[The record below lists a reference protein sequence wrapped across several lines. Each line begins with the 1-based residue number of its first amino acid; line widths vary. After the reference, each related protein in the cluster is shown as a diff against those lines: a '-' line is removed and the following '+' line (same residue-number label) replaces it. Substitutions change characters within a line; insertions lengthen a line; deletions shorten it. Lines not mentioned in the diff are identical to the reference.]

1 MSKKSHSGLK
11 RTLAWM
17 LTVAMMAQG
26 CVVYADDFTS
36 EPEAADV
43 AEAVSETVDTSADSD
58 LEFADDGENTS
69 TDENAP
75 EISDED
81 IDAEVTADDQQNADD
96 SSAAAVFSDGSD
108 DAIVSDGAEAV
119 GDTEVKPA
127 ETGDITIAGDAKY
140 SYARFRDT
148 NNYYRFAV
156 AVYPSNAAEL
166 TMNMGDTRAID
177 HMIMYNTKKYPS
189 LGSIT
194 NADWSCGKNKAG
206 ETYGSTS
213 NSVGYFSEGEWEV
226 TEETPTDGSEHV
238 VEIVKA
244 SNNKVIG
251 IKAVGEGDAV
261 VTFSWKVTSGTYLDQ
276 VSSYTSSF
284 KVHVAETRPVV
295 NVGDSFTVSGTMSTP
310 SLANS
315 KGKATIWG
323 DNAELDADISDS
335 DAGVSSCNASWRVW
349 SDTGMITHRA
359 YMDYWQAVG
368 KSVTTSTSSTY
379 IKAQSA
385 LTDTLYCPVN
395 APKDGIY
402 INKMTSTRTSG
413 SVPKYV
419 GENLVFDGVS
429 SSAGLNIYF
438 VNVKNKT
445 KIPCNENG
453 FRWTSS
459 NPSVVRIS
467 SMDEDKIVL
476 YADKEPGTAV
486 LTGSYKNISIKIPF
500 IVKGFQIEEESN
512 PNSTEAKTLPYVMYM
527 STDDADGNGRQV
539 KYSVYDDNGDARENA
554 TITWGVENEEIA
566 SIDFDGVLSAKK
578 DGITTVTATYTYI
591 DNNNKPKETTVN
603 IKLVVTG
610 DGKLELDPE
619 LKVIKGNTA
628 QINYTAT
635 FGGEEVTN
643 PDINW
648 TIDEKKDQKVATVD
662 ESGVVTA
669 HDYGEATVNASWIAD
684 NGKTYTASMVVKVV
698 PEGFFIAQSDITLV
712 QGQTTEVAYR
722 IMKFGDLVA
731 GRMNYDTAECKN
743 ADSVT
748 WGTSD
753 SSIAT
758 VKNGV
763 ITAGNE
769 AGDAVIKAYWEDEDG
784 TTYKKEINVTVTGD
798 ALPTAVAGKVVKV
811 IGTAGAK
818 DGVHSWKSGYYTNGD
833 STAKWNSSE
842 FNLSVTGTT
851 AEAEVTGVNPT
862 WNKVYLTHS
871 YQVAMEG
878 ADKLFTVNEGLCVN
892 GVTGENN
899 LYLDQTEVNLP
910 YGSAADTAT
919 INAVVYD
926 NKNANTDPAVKW
938 TSSDSSVVTVAA
950 SNKDQTKA
958 TVTAVVPGT
967 ATITAEWNGLKATC
981 KVNVTSDPLMFID
994 PAKATVKQGSDLTI
1008 NVEAWDGTQ
1017 YVEKPEIVW
1026 ASSDEEVATVKDGV
1040 VTAVGK
1046 GNAKITATWN
1056 GITETVVITVTA
1068 TRSTGVSVKWNDSD
1082 NQDGVRPSK
1091 VKVQLTANNENY
1103 GDVVELSDTNNWAYT
1118 WSGLDVDAADG
1129 TAVVYRLKAVD
1140 TDSAY
1145 TAKVSGNTD
1154 DAFVVTYSHETEKTS
1169 VSASAEWNDNDD
1181 QDGIRPSSI
1190 SVQLVADRKATGHK
1204 VTLDAAGKWSKTW
1217 TELPKNNN
1225 GKEIVYTVEYSRIPS
1240 AYTTKTTGSAAA
1252 GYKVTASY
1260 TPKTTSVAASVIWN
1274 DEDNR
1279 DGVRPTEVTA
1289 VLLANGKTTG
1299 KTLTLTA
1306 KDGWKGSFENLA
1318 VNEAGK
1324 AISYTLKAVDI
1335 DGYTCETAAGTN
1347 GLALTYTHKV
1357 GTVSV
1362 KASVKWDDADNQD
1375 GVRPESVTM
1384 QLFADGTKYGESVTV
1399 KADDDWTKIWNSLP
1413 AKNAGTD
1420 VKYTVEISGV
1430 SSDYTAEMSGNAAD
1444 GYVLTASHTT
1454 AVADIPVSVTWND
1467 IDDQDGIRPAEVE
1480 TELYANGE
1488 TTGKKLTLT
1497 AENGWKGSFEKLP
1510 VNAGGKAI
1518 TYSLKSVSEVEGYKE
1533 TSEGLTLTF
1542 SHETAVIDVTAVTE
1556 WADTNN
1562 QDGKRP
1568 FYYTVQLYANGN
1580 KSGAAVTLNTSN
1592 EFSKTWKGLQKN
1604 SAGKAIEYTVK
1615 ASNLP
1620 EGYKTTV
1627 SGNAAEGF
1635 TVINTYV
1642 PSTVKV
1648 PVSVQWNDAD
1658 NQDGVQPAEVTVELY
1673 ADGQATGKTVTLN
1686 AANNWS
1692 AVFAEVS
1699 ARKDGKQI
1707 EYKVVSKDV
1716 TGYTYEVTG
1725 NVLSQNGFVVT
1736 YTHTPE
1742 VVSITSNAVWKD
1754 NDNQDGIRPADTV
1767 LYLYANGK
1775 NIDKT
1780 VIKESG
1786 EWTTTWTGLPKYEA
1800 GKEIEYT
1807 IKASEAVGYAVNVTG
1822 YTAEYVHEAE
1832 KIDVV
1837 VKNTWDDAGN
1847 IMSARPLKV
1856 TAEIFANGISTGK
1869 TVTLMSANNWTV
1881 KVASLN
1887 KNSAGKAITYT
1898 AKLTAPAGYTISGT
1912 TADQNGNISV
1922 RATYKINKKFSMK
1935 LSATRFTYNGKV
1947 KKPKVTVKVGTKTLS
1962 SKYYTVTYR
1971 NNKNTGYATVLVQG
1985 KGSYAR
1991 YAAKASFVIIPKK
2004 MRKPS
2009 VKSTAKKRMT
2019 ARWVRDPQAAQY
2031 IIQYSRNKNFTGK
2044 TTKTVTISK
2053 NTIKARTFTGLTS
2066 NKNYY
2071 VRIRSVKVVNDK
2083 KLYSSWSKTARVKVK

>member
-1 MSKKSHSGLK
+1 MSTKSHSGLK

-58 LEFADDGENTS
+58 LEFADDGEDTS
-69 TDENAP
+69 TDEDTP

-81 IDAEVTADDQQNADD
+81 IASDVTADDQQNADD
-96 SSAAAVFSDGSD
+96 SSEPEMFSDGSD
-108 DAIVSDGAEAV
+108 DAIVSDGAESV
-119 GDTEVKPA
+119 GDTAVKPA
-127 ETGDITIAGDAKY
+127 ETGDITIVGDAKY

-148 NNYYRFAV
+148 NNYYRYAV
-156 AVYPSNAAEL
+156 AVYPANNAEL
-166 TMNMGDTRAID
+166 TMNLGDTRAVD
-177 HMIMYNTKKYPS
+177 HKIMYNTQKYAALS
-189 LGSIT
+189 FLRES
-194 NADWSCGKNKAG
+194 NWSCGKNKA
-206 ETYGSTS
+206 ESTYGNS
-213 NSVGYFSEGEWEV
+213 SVGYSAGNWEI
-226 TEETPTDGSEHV
+226 TEETPAGESEHV
-238 VEIVKA
+238 VEIVK
-244 SNNKVIG
+244 NTNDYVTG
-251 IKAVGEGDAV
+251 IKAVGAGDAV
-261 VTFSWKVTSGTYLDQ
+261 VTFSWKITEGTYAEQ
-276 VSSYTSSF
+276 IPGYEASF
-284 KVHVAETRPVV
+284 KVHVDETRPVV
-295 NVGDSFTVSGTMSTP
+295 NVGDSFKVSGTASTP
-310 SLANS
+310 SLAKS
-315 KGKATIWG
+315 KGEAKIWG
-323 DNAELDADISDS
+323 DNEELDYDLSNSDT
-335 DAGVSSCNASWRVW
+335 GLSSCDASWRVW
-349 SDTGMITHRA
+349 SDTGMITHTA

-368 KSVTTSTSSTY
+368 KSVSTSTSSTY
-379 IKAQSA
+379 TKAQS
-385 LTDTLYCPVN
+385 TLADAFYCPVN

-402 INKMTSTRTSG
+402 INKMTSTS
-413 SVPKYV
+413 SSKPVPSYV

-429 SSAGLNIYF
+429 STGLNIFF

-453 FRWTSS
+453 FHWTSS

-467 SMDEDKIVL
+467 SMSADKIVL
-476 YADKEPGTAV
+476 MADGEAGTAV
-486 LTGSYKNISIKIPF
+486 LTGSYKNISIRIPF
-500 IVKGFQIEEESN
+500 IVKGFQIEEEKN
-512 PNSTEAKTLPYVMYM
+512 PNSTEARDLPYVMYM
-527 STDDADGNGRQV
+527 STDDADGNGRQI
-539 KYSVYDDNGDARENA
+539 KYSVYDENGDAKGKS
-554 TITWGVENEEIA
+554 TITWGVADDSIA
-566 SIDFDGVLSAKK
+566 SVDSDGILSAKN
-578 DGITTVTATYTYI
+578 DGITTVTATYI
-591 DNNNKPKETTVN
+591 DAASKKTEVK
-603 IKLVVTG
+603 IKLVVS
-610 DGKLELDPE
+610 GKGELRLDPE
-619 LKVIKGNTA
+619 LKVVKGNTA
-628 QINYTAT
+628 RINYTAT
-635 FGGEEVTN
+635 FSGEEVAN
-643 PDINW
+643 PDISW
-648 TIDEKKDQKVATVD
+648 SIDKEDQKVATVD
-662 ESGVVTA
+662 ANGVVTA
-669 HDYGEATVNASWIAD
+669 HDYGEATVNASWTAD

-698 PEGFFIAQSDITLV
+698 PEGFFVAQSDISLT
-712 QGQTTEVAYR
+712 QGQTTEIAYR

-763 ITAGNE
+763 ITAGSK

-784 TTYKKEINVTVTGD
+784 TTYKKEINVTVTSD
-798 ALPTAVAGKVVKV
+798 ALPTAVAGEAVKV
-811 IGTAGAK
+811 TGTAGAK
-818 DGVHSWKSGYYTNGD
+818 DGAHSWKSGYYTNGD

-878 ADKLFTVNEGLCVN
+878 ADKLFTVNEGFCVN

-899 LYLDQTEVNLP
+899 LYLDQTELNLP
-910 YGSAADTAT
+910 YGSDADSAT
-919 INAVVYD
+919 VNAVVYD
-926 NKNANTDPAVKW
+926 SKNANTDPAVKW

-981 KVNVTSDPLMFID
+981 KVNVTSNPLMFID
-994 PAKATVKQGSDLTI
+994 PVKATVKQGSDLTI
-1008 NVEAWDGTQ
+1008 NVKAWDGTK
-1017 YVEKPEIVW
+1017 YAEKPEIAW
-1026 ASSDEEVATVKDGV
+1026 TSSDEKVATVKDGV
-1040 VTAVGK
+1040 ITAVGK
-1046 GNAKITATWN
+1046 GNAKITAAWN
-1056 GITETVVITVTA
+1056 GITETIDITVTA
-1068 TRSTGVSVKWNDSD
+1068 ARSTGVSVKWNDGD

-1103 GDVVELSDTNNWAYT
+1103 GEPVELSDANKWAYT

-1129 TAVVYRLKAVD
+1129 TAIVYRLKAVD

-1154 DAFVVTYSHETEKTS
+1154 DGFTVTYSHETEKTS
-1169 VSASAEWNDNDD
+1169 VSASAEWKDNDD
-1181 QDGIRPSSI
+1181 QDGIRPASI
-1190 SVQLVADRKATGHK
+1190 SVQLMADGKAVDDK
-1204 VTLDAAGKWSKTW
+1204 VTLDAEGKWSKTW
-1217 TELPKNNN
+1217 TGLPKNNK
-1225 GKEIVYTVEYSRIPS
+1225 GTEIKYTVEYSRIPS
-1240 AYTTKTTGSAAA
+1240 AYTTKTSGSAAA

-1260 TPKTTSVAASVIWN
+1260 TPKTTSLAASVTWN

-1279 DGVRPTEVTA
+1279 DAIRPTEVTA
-1289 VLLANGKTTG
+1289 VLLANGKETG

-1324 AISYTLKAVDI
+1324 
-1335 DGYTCETAAGTN
+1335 E
-1347 GLALTYTHKV
+1347 
-1357 GTVSV
+1357 
-1362 KASVKWDDADNQD
+1362 
-1375 GVRPESVTM
+1375 
-1384 QLFADGTKYGESVTV
+1384 
-1399 KADDDWTKIWNSLP
+1399 
-1413 AKNAGTD
+1413 
-1420 VKYTVEISGV
+1420 
-1430 SSDYTAEMSGNAAD
+1430 
-1444 GYVLTASHTT
+1444 
-1454 AVADIPVSVTWND
+1454 
-1467 IDDQDGIRPAEVE
+1467 
-1480 TELYANGE
+1480 
-1488 TTGKKLTLT
+1488 
-1497 AENGWKGSFEKLP
+1497 
-1510 VNAGGKAI
+1510 I
-1518 TYSLKSVSEVEGYKE
+1518 TYSLKSVSEVKGYTATGEGTNK
-1533 TSEGLTLTF
+1533 GLILTF
-1542 SHETAVIDVTAVTE
+1542 SHETAVIDVTAVTDWE
-1556 WADTNN
+1556 DAND
-1562 QDGKRP
+1562 QDGNRP
-1568 FYYTVQLYANGN
+1568 DYYTVQLYANGN
-1580 KSGAAVTLNTSN
+1580 KSGSAVTLNTSN
-1592 EFSKTWKGLQKN
+1592 KFSKTWKGLQKN

-1620 EGYKTTV
+1620 EGYETAV

-1658 NQDGVQPAEVTVELY
+1658 NQDGVQPAEVTAELY
-1673 ADGQATGKTVTLN
+1673 ADGQTTGKTVTLN
-1686 AANNWS
+1686 AANNWN
-1692 AVFAEVS
+1692 AVFAEVN
-1699 ARKDGKQI
+1699 AKKDGKQI
-1707 EYKVVSKDV
+1707 EYKVVSTDV

-1725 NVLSQNGFVVT
+1725 NALSQNGFVIA
-1736 YTHTPE
+1736 YAHTPE

-1754 NDNQDGIRPADTV
+1754 NDNQDGIRPADAV
-1767 LYLYANGK
+1767 LYLYANDK

-1786 EWTTTWTGLPKYEA
+1786 EWTTTWTGLPKYQA
-1800 GKEIEYT
+1800 GKEVVYT
-1807 IKASEAVGYAVNVTG
+1807 VKASEAAGYTVNVTG
-1822 YTAEYVHEAE
+1822 YTAEYVHAAE
-1832 KIDVV
+1832 KINVT
-1837 VKNTWDDAGN
+1837 VKNTWDDAANLMG
-1847 IMSARPLKV
+1847 ARPLKV

-1881 KVASLN
+1881 KVASLD

-1922 RATYKINKKFSMK
+1922 RATYKINKKFSVK

-1947 KKPKVTVKVGTKTLS
+1947 QKPKVTVKVGTKTLS

-1985 KGSYAR
+1985 KGSYAN
-1991 YAAKASFVIIPKK
+1991 YAAKISFVIIPKQMK
-2004 MRKPS
+2004 TPS
-2009 VKSTAKKRMT
+2009 VKSTAKKKMT
-2019 ARWVRDPQAAQY
+2019 VSWTRDSQATQY
-2031 IIQYSRNKNFTGK
+2031 IIQYSQNKNFTGK

-2083 KLYSSWSKTARVKVK
+2083 KLYSSWSKTSRVKVK

>member
-1 MSKKSHSGLK
+1 MSTKSHSGLK

-58 LEFADDGENTS
+58 LEFADDGEDTS
-69 TDENAP
+69 TDEDTP

-81 IDAEVTADDQQNADD
+81 IASDVTADDQQNADD
-96 SSAAAVFSDGSD
+96 SSEPEMFSDGSD
-108 DAIVSDGAEAV
+108 DAIVSDGAESV
-119 GDTEVKPA
+119 GDTAVKPA
-127 ETGDITIAGDAKY
+127 ETGDITIVGDAKY

-148 NNYYRFAV
+148 NNYYRYAV
-156 AVYPSNAAEL
+156 AVYPANNAEL
-166 TMNMGDTRAID
+166 TMNLGDTRAVD
-177 HMIMYNTKKYPS
+177 HKIMYNTQKYAVLS
-189 LGSIT
+189 FLRES
-194 NADWSCGKNKAG
+194 NWSCGKNKA
-206 ETYGSTS
+206 ESTYGNS
-213 NSVGYFSEGEWEV
+213 SVGYSAGNWEI
-226 TEETPTDGSEHV
+226 TEETPAGESEHV
-238 VEIVKA
+238 VEIVK
-244 SNNKVIG
+244 NTNDYVTG
-251 IKAVGEGDAV
+251 IKAVGAGDAV
-261 VTFSWKVTSGTYLDQ
+261 VTFSWKITEGTYAEQ
-276 VSSYTSSF
+276 IPGYEASF
-284 KVHVAETRPVV
+284 KVHVDETRPVV
-295 NVGDSFTVSGTMSTP
+295 NVGDSFKVSGTASTP
-310 SLANS
+310 SLAKS
-315 KGKATIWG
+315 KGEAKIWG
-323 DNAELDADISDS
+323 DNEELDYDLSNSDT
-335 DAGVSSCNASWRVW
+335 GLSSCDASWRVW
-349 SDTGMITHRA
+349 SDTGMITHTA

-368 KSVTTSTSSTY
+368 KSVSTSTSSTY
-379 IKAQSA
+379 TKAQS
-385 LTDTLYCPVN
+385 TLADAFYCPVN

-402 INKMTSTRTSG
+402 INKMTSTS
-413 SVPKYV
+413 SSKPAPSYV

-429 SSAGLNIYF
+429 SPGLNIFF

-453 FRWTSS
+453 FHWTSS

-467 SMDEDKIVL
+467 SMDANKIVL
-476 YADKEPGTAV
+476 YTGGEAGTAV
-486 LTGSYKNISIKIPF
+486 LTGSYKNISIRIPF
-500 IVKGFQIEEESN
+500 IVKGFNIEEEIN
-512 PNSTEAKTLPYVMYM
+512 PNSTEARDLPYVMYM
-527 STDDADGNGRQV
+527 STDDTDGNGRQI
-539 KYSVYDDNGDARENA
+539 KYSVYDENGDAKGKS
-554 TITWGVENEEIA
+554 TIVWGVADDSIA
-566 SIDFDGVLSAKK
+566 SVDSEGVLSAKN
-578 DGITTVTATYTYI
+578 DGITTVTATYI
-591 DNNNKPKETTVN
+591 DADSQKTEVK
-603 IKLVVTG
+603 IKLVVS
-610 DGKLELDPE
+610 GKGELRLDPE
-619 LKVIKGNTA
+619 LKVVKGNTA

-635 FGGEEVTN
+635 FSGEEVAN
-643 PDINW
+643 PDISW
-648 TIDEKKDQKVATVD
+648 SIDKEDQKVATVD
-662 ESGVVTA
+662 ANGVVTA
-669 HDYGEATVNASWIAD
+669 HDYGEATVNASWTAD

-698 PEGFFIAQSDITLV
+698 PEGFFVAQSDITLT
-712 QGQTTEVAYR
+712 QGQTTEIAYR

-763 ITAGNE
+763 ITAGSK

-784 TTYKKEINVTVTGD
+784 TTYKKEINVTVTSD
-798 ALPTAVAGKVVKV
+798 ALPTAVAGEAVKV
-811 IGTAGAK
+811 TGTAGAK
-818 DGVHSWKSGYYTNGD
+818 DGAHSWKSGYYTNGD

-878 ADKLFTVNEGLCVN
+878 ADKLFTVNEGFCVN

-899 LYLDQTEVNLP
+899 LYLDQTELNLP
-910 YGSAADTAT
+910 YGSDADSAT
-919 INAVVYD
+919 VNAVVYD
-926 NKNANTDPAVKW
+926 SKNANTDPAVKW

-981 KVNVTSDPLMFID
+981 KVNVTSNPLMFID
-994 PAKATVKQGSDLTI
+994 PVKATVKQGSDLTI
-1008 NVEAWDGTQ
+1008 NVKAWDGTK
-1017 YVEKPEIVW
+1017 YAEKPEIAW
-1026 ASSDEEVATVKDGV
+1026 TSSDEKVATVKDGV
-1040 VTAVGK
+1040 ITAVGK

-1056 GITETVVITVTA
+1056 GITETIDISVTA
-1068 TRSTGVSVKWNDSD
+1068 TRSTGVSVKWNDGD

-1103 GDVVELSDTNNWAYT
+1103 GESVELSDANKWSYT

-1129 TAVVYRLKAVD
+1129 TAIVYRLKAVD
-1140 TDSAY
+1140 TNSAY

-1154 DAFVVTYSHETEKTS
+1154 DGFTVTYSHETEKTS
-1169 VSASAEWNDNDD
+1169 VSASAEWKDNDD
-1181 QDGIRPSSI
+1181 QDGIRPASI
-1190 SVQLVADRKATGHK
+1190 SVQLIADGKAVDDK
-1204 VTLDAAGKWSKTW
+1204 VTLDAEGKWSKTW
-1217 TELPKNNN
+1217 TGLPKNNK
-1225 GKEIVYTVEYSRIPS
+1225 GTEIKYTVEYSRIPS
-1240 AYTTKTTGSAAA
+1240 AYTTKTSGSAAA

-1260 TPKTTSVAASVIWN
+1260 TPKTTSLAASVTWN

-1279 DGVRPTEVTA
+1279 DAIRPTEVTA
-1289 VLLANGKTTG
+1289 VLLANGKETG

-1324 AISYTLKAVDI
+1324 AITYTLKVVDI
-1335 DGYTCETAAGTN
+1335 KGYTCEAATGKN
-1347 GLALTYTHKV
+1347 GLTLTYTHKT

-1362 KASVKWDDADNQD
+1362 KASVKWNDAENQD
-1375 GVRPESVTM
+1375 GVRPKSVSM
-1384 QLFADGTKYGESVTV
+1384 QLFADGAKYGESVTV
-1399 KADDDWTKIWNSLP
+1399 GEADGWSKIWNSLP

-1430 SSDYTAEMSGNAAD
+1430 SSYYNAEMSGNAAE

-1454 AVADIPVSVTWND
+1454 AVADIPVSVSWND
-1467 IDDQDGIRPAEVE
+1467 TDDQDGIRPAEVE

-1497 AENGWKGSFEKLP
+1497 AENSWKGSFEKLP
-1510 VNAGGKAI
+1510 VNAEGKAI
-1518 TYSLKSVSEVEGYKE
+1518 TYSLKSTSEVEGYTE
-1533 TSEGLTLTF
+1533 TSEGTNAGLTLTF
-1542 SHETAVIDVTAVTE
+1542 SHETAVIDVTAVTDWE
-1556 WADTNN
+1556 DANN
-1562 QDGKRP
+1562 QDGIRP
-1568 FYYTVQLYANGN
+1568 TYYTVQLYANGN
-1580 KSGAAVTLNTSN
+1580 KSGSAVTLNTSN
-1592 EFSKTWKGLQKN
+1592 KFSKTWKGLQKN

-1620 EGYKTTV
+1620 EGYETAV

-1658 NQDGVQPAEVTVELY
+1658 NQDGVQPAEVTAELY
-1673 ADGQATGKTVTLN
+1673 ADGQTTGKTVTLN
-1686 AANNWS
+1686 AANNWN
-1692 AVFAEVS
+1692 AVFAEVN
-1699 ARKDGKQI
+1699 AKKDGKQI
-1707 EYKVVSKDV
+1707 EYKVVSTDV

-1725 NVLSQNGFVVT
+1725 NALSQNGFVIA
-1736 YTHTPE
+1736 YAHTPE

-1754 NDNQDGIRPADTV
+1754 NDNQDGIRPADAV
-1767 LYLYANGK
+1767 LYLYANDK

-1786 EWTTTWTGLPKYEA
+1786 EWTTTWTGLPKYQA
-1800 GKEIEYT
+1800 GKEVVYT
-1807 IKASEAVGYAVNVTG
+1807 VKASEANGYTVNVTG
-1822 YTAEYVHEAE
+1822 YTVEYVHAVE
-1832 KIDVV
+1832 KINVTL
-1837 VKNTWDDAGN
+1837 KNTWDDAGN
-1847 IMSARPLKV
+1847 LMNARPLKV

-1869 TVTLMSANNWTV
+1869 KVTLMSANNWTA
-1881 KVASLN
+1881 KVTSLD

-1898 AKLTAPAGYTISGT
+1898 AKFTTPSGYTISGT

-1922 RATYKINKKFSMK
+1922 RATYKINKKFSVK

-1947 KKPKVTVKVGTKTLS
+1947 QKPKVTVKVGTKTLS

-1985 KGSYAR
+1985 KGSYAN
-1991 YAAKASFVIIPKK
+1991 YAAKISFVIIPKQMK
-2004 MRKPS
+2004 TPS
-2009 VKSTAKKRMT
+2009 VKSTAKKKMT
-2019 ARWVRDPQAAQY
+2019 VSWTRDSQATQY
-2031 IIQYSRNKNFTGK
+2031 IIQYSQNKNFTGK

-2083 KLYSSWSKTARVKVK
+2083 KLYSSWSKTTRVKVK

>member
-1 MSKKSHSGLK
+1 MSTKSHSGLK

-58 LEFADDGENTS
+58 LEFADDGEDTS
-69 TDENAP
+69 TDEDTP

-81 IDAEVTADDQQNADD
+81 IASDVTADDQQNADD
-96 SSAAAVFSDGSD
+96 SSEPEMFSDGSD
-108 DAIVSDGAEAV
+108 DAIVSDGAESV
-119 GDTEVKPA
+119 GDTAVKPA
-127 ETGDITIAGDAKY
+127 ETGDITIVGDAKY

-148 NNYYRFAV
+148 NNYYRYAV
-156 AVYPSNAAEL
+156 AVYPANNAEL
-166 TMNMGDTRAID
+166 TMNLGDTRAVD
-177 HMIMYNTKKYPS
+177 HKIMYNTQKYAALS
-189 LGSIT
+189 FLRES
-194 NADWSCGKNKAG
+194 NWSCGKNKA
-206 ETYGSTS
+206 ESTYGNS
-213 NSVGYFSEGEWEV
+213 SVGYSAGNWEI
-226 TEETPTDGSEHV
+226 TEETPAGESEHV
-238 VEIVKA
+238 VEIVK
-244 SNNKVIG
+244 NTNDYVTG
-251 IKAVGEGDAV
+251 IKAVGAGDAV
-261 VTFSWKVTSGTYLDQ
+261 VTFSWKITEGTYAEQ
-276 VSSYTSSF
+276 IPGYEASF
-284 KVHVAETRPVV
+284 KVHVDETRPVV
-295 NVGDSFTVSGTMSTP
+295 NVGDSFKVSGTASTP
-310 SLANS
+310 SLAKS
-315 KGKATIWG
+315 KGEAKIWG
-323 DNAELDADISDS
+323 DNEELDYDLSNSDT
-335 DAGVSSCNASWRVW
+335 GLSSCDASWRVW
-349 SDTGMITHRA
+349 SDTGMITHTA

-368 KSVTTSTSSTY
+368 KSVSTSTSSTY
-379 IKAQSA
+379 TKAQS
-385 LTDTLYCPVN
+385 TLADAFYCPVN

-402 INKMTSTRTSG
+402 INKMTSTS
-413 SVPKYV
+413 SSKPVPSYV

-429 SSAGLNIYF
+429 STGLNIFF

-453 FRWTSS
+453 FHWTSS

-467 SMDEDKIVL
+467 SMSADKIVL
-476 YADKEPGTAV
+476 MADGEAGTAV
-486 LTGSYKNISIKIPF
+486 LTGSYKNISIRIPF
-500 IVKGFQIEEESN
+500 IVKGFQIEEEKN
-512 PNSTEAKTLPYVMYM
+512 PNSTEARDLPYVMYM
-527 STDDADGNGRQV
+527 STDDADGNGRQI
-539 KYSVYDDNGDARENA
+539 KYSVYDENGDAKGKS
-554 TITWGVENEEIA
+554 TITWGVADDSIA
-566 SIDFDGVLSAKK
+566 SVDSDGILSAKN
-578 DGITTVTATYTYI
+578 DGITTVTATYI
-591 DNNNKPKETTVN
+591 DAASKKTEVK
-603 IKLVVTG
+603 IKLVVSG
-610 DGKLELDPE
+610 EGELKLDPE
-619 LKVIKGNTA
+619 LKVVKGNTA

-635 FGGEEVTN
+635 FSGEEVAN
-643 PDINW
+643 PDISW
-648 TIDEKKDQKVATVD
+648 SIDKEDQKVATVD
-662 ESGVVTA
+662 ANGVVTA
-669 HDYGEATVNASWIAD
+669 HDYGEATVNASWTAD

-698 PEGFFIAQSDITLV
+698 PEGFFVAQSDISLT
-712 QGQTTEVAYR
+712 QGQTTEIAYR

-763 ITAGNE
+763 ITAGSK

-784 TTYKKEINVTVTGD
+784 TTYKKEINVTVTN
-798 ALPTAVAGKVVKV
+798 AENPTAVAGKAVKV
-811 IGTAGAK
+811 TGTAGAEK
-818 DGVHSWKSGYYTNGD
+818 GVHSWKSGYYSNGD
-833 STAKWNSSE
+833 SNGKWNSNE
-842 FNLSVTGTT
+842 FNISVAGTT

-878 ADKLFTVNEGLCVN
+878 ADKLFTVNEGFCVN

-899 LYLDQTEVNLP
+899 LYLDQTELNLP
-910 YGSAADTAT
+910 YGSDADSAT
-919 INAVVYD
+919 VNAVVYD
-926 NKNANTDPAVKW
+926 SKNANTDPAVKW
-938 TSSDSSVVTVAA
+938 TSSDSSVVTVVA

-981 KVNVTSDPLMFID
+981 KVNVTSNPLMFID
-994 PAKATVKQGSDLTI
+994 PVKATVKQGSDLTI
-1008 NVEAWDGTQ
+1008 NVKAWDGTK
-1017 YVEKPEIVW
+1017 YAEKPEIAW
-1026 ASSDEEVATVKDGV
+1026 TSSDEKVATVKDGV
-1040 VTAVGK
+1040 ITAVGK
-1046 GNAKITATWN
+1046 GNAKITAAWN
-1056 GITETVVITVTA
+1056 GITETIDISVTA
-1068 TRSTGVSVKWNDSD
+1068 TRSTGVSVKWNDGD

-1103 GDVVELSDTNNWAYT
+1103 GEPVELSDANKWAYT

-1129 TAVVYRLKAVD
+1129 TAIVYRLKAVD

-1154 DAFVVTYSHETEKTS
+1154 DGFTVTYSHETEKTS
-1169 VSASAEWNDNDD
+1169 VSASAEWKDNDD
-1181 QDGIRPSSI
+1181 QDGIRPASI
-1190 SVQLVADRKATGHK
+1190 SVQLMADGKAVDDK
-1204 VTLDAAGKWSKTW
+1204 VTLDAEGKWSKTW
-1217 TELPKNNN
+1217 TGLPKNNK
-1225 GKEIVYTVEYSRIPS
+1225 GTEIKYTVEYSRIPS
-1240 AYTTKTTGSAAA
+1240 AYTTKTSGSAAA

-1260 TPKTTSVAASVIWN
+1260 TPKTTSLAASVTWN

-1279 DGVRPTEVTA
+1279 DAIRPTEVTA
-1289 VLLANGKTTG
+1289 VLLANGKETG

-1324 AISYTLKAVDI
+1324 AITYTLKVVDI
-1335 DGYTCETAAGTN
+1335 KGYTCEAATGKN
-1347 GLALTYTHKV
+1347 GLTLTYTHKT

-1362 KASVKWDDADNQD
+1362 KASVKWNDADNQD
-1375 GVRPESVTM
+1375 GVRPKSVSM
-1384 QLFADGTKYGESVTV
+1384 QLFADGAKYGESVTV
-1399 KADDDWTKIWNSLP
+1399 GEADGWSKIWNSLP

-1430 SSDYTAEMSGNAAD
+1430 SSYYNAEMSGNAAE

-1454 AVADIPVSVTWND
+1454 AVADIPVSVSWND
-1467 IDDQDGIRPAEVE
+1467 TDDQDGIRPAEVE

-1497 AENGWKGSFEKLP
+1497 AENSWKGSFEKLP
-1510 VNAGGKAI
+1510 VNAEGKAI
-1518 TYSLKSVSEVEGYKE
+1518 TYSLKSTSEVEGYTE
-1533 TSEGLTLTF
+1533 TSEGTNAGLTLTF
-1542 SHETAVIDVTAVTE
+1542 SHETAVIDVTAVTDWE
-1556 WADTNN
+1556 DANN
-1562 QDGKRP
+1562 QDGIRP
-1568 FYYTVQLYANGN
+1568 TYYTVQLYANGN
-1580 KSGAAVTLNTSN
+1580 KSGSAVTLNTSN
-1592 EFSKTWKGLQKN
+1592 KFSKTWKGLQKN

-1620 EGYKTTV
+1620 EGYETAV

-1658 NQDGVQPAEVTVELY
+1658 NQDGVQPAEVTAELY
-1673 ADGQATGKTVTLN
+1673 ADGQTTGKTVTLN
-1686 AANNWS
+1686 AANNWN
-1692 AVFAEVS
+1692 AVFAEVN
-1699 ARKDGKQI
+1699 AKKDGKQI
-1707 EYKVVSKDV
+1707 EYKVVSTDV

-1725 NVLSQNGFVVT
+1725 NALSQNGFVIA
-1736 YTHTPE
+1736 YAHTPE

-1754 NDNQDGIRPADTV
+1754 NDNQDGIRPADAV
-1767 LYLYANGK
+1767 LYLYANDK

-1786 EWTTTWTGLPKYEA
+1786 EWTTTWTGLPKYQA
-1800 GKEIEYT
+1800 GKEVVYT
-1807 IKASEAVGYAVNVTG
+1807 VKASEAAGYTVNVTG
-1822 YTAEYVHEAE
+1822 YTAEYVHAAE
-1832 KIDVV
+1832 KINVT
-1837 VKNTWDDAGN
+1837 VKNTWDDAANLMG
-1847 IMSARPLKV
+1847 ARPLKV

-1881 KVASLN
+1881 KVASLD

-1922 RATYKINKKFSMK
+1922 RATYKINKKFSVK

-1947 KKPKVTVKVGTKTLS
+1947 QKPKVTVKVGTKTLS

-1985 KGSYAR
+1985 KGSYAN
-1991 YAAKASFVIIPKK
+1991 YAAKISFVIIPKQMK
-2004 MRKPS
+2004 TPS
-2009 VKSTAKKRMT
+2009 VKSTAKKKMT
-2019 ARWVRDPQAAQY
+2019 VSWTRDSQATQY
-2031 IIQYSRNKNFTGK
+2031 IIQYSQNKNFTGK

-2083 KLYSSWSKTARVKVK
+2083 KLYSSWSKTTRVKVK

>member
-43 AEAVSETVDTSADSD
+43 AEAVSETADTSVDSD
-58 LEFADDGENTS
+58 LEFADDGEDTS
-69 TDENAP
+69 TDADAP
-75 EISDED
+75 DISDEN
-81 IDAEVTADDQQNADD
+81 IDADVTADDQQDAD
-96 SSAAAVFSDGSD
+96 AVGSEDPFSDGSD
-108 DAIVSDGAEAV
+108 DAIVSDGAESV

-127 ETGDITIAGDAKY
+127 ETGDVTIAGDEKY

-148 NNYYRFAV
+148 NNYYRYAV
-156 AVYPSNAAEL
+156 AVYPANDAEL
-166 TMNMGDTRAID
+166 TMNLGDTRAVN
-177 HMIMYNTKKYPS
+177 HMIMYNTVKYAS
-189 LGSIT
+189 LGSIS
-194 NADWSCGKNKAG
+194 NSNWSCGQNKVG
-206 ETYGSTS
+206 STYGSS
-213 NSVGYFSEGEWEV
+213 SAGYSEGEWEI
-226 TEETPTDGSEHV
+226 TEETPTGGSAHV
-238 VEIVKA
+238 VEIVQSS
-244 SNNKVIG
+244 SNYVTG

-261 VTFSWKVTSGTYLDQ
+261 VTFSWKVTSGTYLDK
-276 VSSYTSSF
+276 VSSYQSSF
-284 KVHVAETRPVV
+284 KVHVDSTRPVV

-323 DNAELDADISDS
+323 DNAELDADISNS
-335 DAGVSSCNASWRVW
+335 DTGISSCQASWRVW
-349 SDTGMITHRA
+349 SDTGLVTHRA

-368 KSVTTSTSSTY
+368 KSVQTGTSSTY
-379 IKAQSA
+379 TKAQKA

-402 INKMTSTRTSG
+402 INKMASTSS
-413 SVPKYV
+413 SKPVPSYV

-438 VNVKNKT
+438 VNVKNKE

-453 FRWTSS
+453 FHWTSS

-467 SMDEDKIVL
+467 NIAEDRIVL

-486 LTGSYKNISIKIPF
+486 LTGSYKNISIRIPF
-500 IVKGFQIEEESN
+500 IVKGFQIEEEAN

-539 KYSVYDDNGDARENA
+539 KYSVYDENGDARGNA
-554 TITWGVENEEIA
+554 TITWGVEDEDIA
-566 SIDFDGVLSAKK
+566 SIDSDGIVAAKK
-578 DGITTVTATYTYI
+578 DGITTVTATYI
-591 DNNNKPKETTVN
+591 DADAKETVVK
-603 IKLVVTG
+603 IKLVVAG
-610 DGKLELDPE
+610 DGELKLDPE
-619 LKVIKGNTA
+619 LKVVKGNTA

-635 FGGEEVTN
+635 FGGEEVAN

-648 TIDEKKDQKVATVD
+648 TIDEEDQKVATVD
-662 ESGVVTA
+662 ENGVVTA
-669 HDYGEATVNASWIAD
+669 HDYGEATVNASWVAD
-684 NGKTYTASMVVKVV
+684 NGKTYTASTVVKVV
-698 PEGFFIAQSDITLV
+698 PEGFFVAQSDITLM

-763 ITAGNE
+763 ITAGNK

-784 TTYKKEINVTVTGD
+784 TTYKKEINVTVTDD
-798 ALPTAVAGKVVKV
+798 ALPTAVAGEVIKVT
-811 IGTAGAK
+811 GTAGAE
-818 DGVHSWKSGYYTNGD
+818 GSVHSWKSGYYTNGD
-833 STAKWNSSE
+833 STVKWNSSE
-842 FNLSVTGTT
+842 FNLSVAGTT

-862 WNKVYLTHS
+862 WDKIYLTHS

-878 ADKLFTVNEGLCVN
+878 ADKLFTVNEGFCVN

-899 LYLDQTEVNLP
+899 LYLEQAEVNLP
-910 YGSAADTAT
+910 YGSDNDTAT
-919 INAVVYD
+919 ISAVVYD
-926 NKNANTDPAVKW
+926 NKNANPDPAVKW

-1008 NVEAWDGTQ
+1008 NVKAWDGTQ
-1017 YVEKPEIVW
+1017 YVEKPEITW
-1026 ASSDEEVATVKDGV
+1026 TSSDEKVATVKDGV

-1046 GNAKITATWN
+1046 GNAKITAAWN
-1056 GITETVVITVTA
+1056 DIVETVDIAVTA
-1068 TRSTGVSVKWNDSD
+1068 TRSAGVSVKWNDGD
-1082 NQDGVRPSK
+1082 NQDGVRPTK

-1103 GDVVELSDTNNWAYT
+1103 GDAVELSDANNWTYT
-1118 WSGLDVDAADG
+1118 WAGLDVDAADG

-1145 TAKVSGNTD
+1145 TAKVSGNAD
-1154 DAFVVTYSHETEKTS
+1154 DSFVVTYSHETEKTS
-1169 VSASAEWNDNDD
+1169 VSASAEWSDNDD

-1190 SVQLVADRKATGHK
+1190 SVQLVADGKATGDK

-1217 TELPKNNN
+1217 TGLSKNSN

-1260 TPKTTSVAASVIWN
+1260 TPKTTSVAASVTWN

-1289 VLLANGKTTG
+1289 VLLANGKAIG

-1306 KDGWKGSFENLA
+1306 KNGWKGSFENLA
-1318 VNEAGK
+1318 VNESGK

-1335 DGYTCETAAGTN
+1335 DGYTCEAAGTN
-1347 GLALTYTHKV
+1347 GLTLTYTHKT

-1362 KASVKWDDADNQD
+1362 KASVKWNDADNQD
-1375 GVRPESVTM
+1375 GVRPEAVTM
-1384 QLFADGTKYGESVTV
+1384 QLFADGEKYGESVSV
-1399 KADDDWTKIWNSLP
+1399 KAADDWTKIWNSLS
-1413 AKNAGTD
+1413 AKKSGTD

-1430 SSDYTAEMSGNAAD
+1430 PSDYTAEMSGNAAD

-1454 AVADIPVSVTWND
+1454 AVVDVPVSVSWSDADN
-1467 IDDQDGIRPAEVE
+1467 QDGIRPTEVE
-1480 TELYANGE
+1480 TELYANGK

-1510 VNAGGKAI
+1510 VNAEGKEI
-1518 TYSLKSVSEVEGYKE
+1518 TYSLKSTSEVEGY
-1533 TSEGLTLTF
+1533 THVSAGTNAGLTLTF
-1542 SHETAVIDVTAVTE
+1542 THETAVIDVTAVTDWE
-1556 WADTNN
+1556 DANN
-1562 QDGKRP
+1562 QDGNRP
-1568 FYYTVQLYANGN
+1568 GYYTVQLYANGN
-1580 KSGAAVTLNTSN
+1580 KSGAAATLNSSN
-1592 EFSKTWKGLQKN
+1592 GFAKTWKGLQKN
-1604 SAGKAIEYTVK
+1604 SAGKAIEYTIKVSGL
-1615 ASNLP
+1615 A
-1620 EGYKTTV
+1620 EGYETTV
-1627 SGNAAEGF
+1627 SGTAEEGF
-1635 TVINTYV
+1635 TIVNTYV
-1642 PSTVKV
+1642 PATVKV
-1648 PVSVQWNDAD
+1648 PVSVQWNDAE
-1658 NQDGVQPAEVTVELY
+1658 NQDGIQPAEVTAELY
-1673 ADGQATGKTVTLN
+1673 ADGEATGKTVTLN
-1686 AANNWS
+1686 AANNWN

-1699 ARKDGKQI
+1699 AKKDGKQI
-1707 EYKVVSKDV
+1707 DYKVVSSEV
-1716 TGYTYEVTG
+1716 ASYECEVTG
-1725 NVLSQNGFVVT
+1725 TALSQNGFVIA

-1754 NDNQDGIRPADTV
+1754 NDNQDGIRPADAV

-1780 VIKESG
+1780 VIKEAG
-1786 EWTTTWTGLPKYEA
+1786 EWTTTWTSLPKYEA

-1807 IKASEAVGYAVNVTG
+1807 IKASEAAGYTVNITG
-1822 YTAEYVHEAE
+1822 YTVEYVHETE
-1832 KIDVV
+1832 KINVT

-1847 IMSARPLKV
+1847 LMSARPLKV

-1869 TVTLMSANNWTV
+1869 TVTLMSANNWT
-1881 KVASLN
+1881 AEIADLD

-1898 AKLTAPAGYTISGT
+1898 AKVIAPSGYTISGT
-1912 TADQNGNISV
+1912 TADQDGNISV
-1922 RATYKINKKFSMK
+1922 RATYKINKKFSVN
-1935 LSATRFTYNGKV
+1935 LSATKFTYNGKAQN
-1947 KKPKVTVKVGTKTLS
+1947 PRVTVKVGTKTLS
-1962 SKYYTVTYR
+1962 SQYYTVTYR

-1991 YAAKASFVIIPKK
+1991 YAAKASFVIIPKQ
-2004 MRKPS
+2004 MRTPS

-2019 ARWVRDPQAAQY
+2019 ASWVRDPQATQY
-2031 IIQYSRNKNFTGK
+2031 IIQYSQNKNFKGN

-2083 KLYSSWSKTARVKVK
+2083 KLYSSWSKTTRVKVK